1 MIKRKIIFCIIYSY
15 LILFTNNNNAQEIL
29 IYADD
34 ISYDSDE
41 NIVAKGNAKIFKNNQ
56 FILSDLIIYD
66 KKNEKIL
73 LPSSF
78 ILKDEKNNY
87 FQGTD
92 GHFEKD
98 LNYGTFNNVKIRLN
112 DGSRIIGI
120 KGKREGNVDIISKG
134 VYTPCK
140 SRIKIGS
147 FICPTWQLE
156 AEKILHDNK
165 NLFLY
170 QKHS

>member
-29 IYADD
+29 IYADE
-34 ISYDSDE
+34 ISFDSDE

-87 FQGTD
+87 YQGTE
-92 GHFEKD
+92 GYFEKD
-98 LNYGTFNNVKIRLN
+98 LNYGSFNNVKIRLN
-112 DGSRIIGI
+112 DGSRIIGKKI
-120 KGKREGNVDIISKG
+120 KRDGDIDIITKG
-134 VYTPCK
+134 VYSPCV
-140 SRIKIGS
+140 SRIKIAN
-147 FICPTWQLE
+147 FVCPTWQLE
-156 AEKILHDNK
+156 GEKIWN
-165 NLFLY
+165 
-170 QKHS
+170 

>member
-34 ISYDSDE
+34 ISFDSDE

-98 LNYGTFNNVKIRLN
+98 LNYGSFNNVKIRFYV
-112 DGSRIIGI
+112 IIWYD
-120 KGKREGNVDIISKG
+120 KRFTVFKKKSMRLWIISITN
-134 VYTPCK
+134 V
-140 SRIKIGS
+140 RNNN
-147 FICPTWQLE
+147 F
-156 AEKILHDNK
+156 
-165 NLFLY
+165 
-170 QKHS
+170 

>member
-34 ISYDSDE
+34 ISFDSDE

-73 LPSSF
+73 LPS
-78 ILKDEKNNY
+78 
-87 FQGTD
+87 
-92 GHFEKD
+92 
-98 LNYGTFNNVKIRLN
+98 
-112 DGSRIIGI
+112 
-120 KGKREGNVDIISKG
+120 
-134 VYTPCK
+134 
-140 SRIKIGS
+140 
-147 FICPTWQLE
+147 
-156 AEKILHDNK
+156 
-165 NLFLY
+165 
-170 QKHS
+170 